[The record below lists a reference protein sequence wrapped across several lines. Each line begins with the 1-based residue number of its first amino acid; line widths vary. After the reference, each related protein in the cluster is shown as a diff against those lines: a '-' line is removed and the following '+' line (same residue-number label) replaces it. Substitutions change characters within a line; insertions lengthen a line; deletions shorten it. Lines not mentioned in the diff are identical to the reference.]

1 MARSDLLITLVK
13 AGVTGDRLG
22 ARNVAEAI
30 IADERAKQHTVL
42 ADRLYKTLVAN
53 ASQANA
59 MMHLHGHQHRG
70 TSDNGR
76 SDVLAE
82 LEPRKR
88 LDDLWLSEIC
98 RANVEQLVEEQRR
111 AALLRAHGLDPRNRV
126 LLVGPPGNGKTS
138 LAEAIAEA
146 LAVPFFVVRY
156 ESLIGS
162 YLGETAGKLK
172 KAFDFA
178 RTTPCVLFFDEFDAI
193 GKERGDIHETGEIK
207 RVVSTFLMQADDLPA
222 YTVIVAATN
231 HAELLDRAVWRR
243 FQLRLSLPPPSR
255 KQMLSFIGQ
264 FLESLEERPATTA
277 AAVAKRLG
285 RLSYAE
291 VEEFTLD
298 VRRSMVLGLQAR
310 AAKAVIEQQLK
321 LWERRAKPTKGEQL
335 DDGETT
341 SSEASDAD

>member
-53 ASQANA
+53 TSQANA

-126 LLVGPPGNGKTS
+126 L
-138 LAEAIAEA
+138 
-146 LAVPFFVVRY
+146 
-156 ESLIGS
+156 
-162 YLGETAGKLK
+162 
-172 KAFDFA
+172 
-178 RTTPCVLFFDEFDAI
+178 
-193 GKERGDIHETGEIK
+193 
-207 RVVSTFLMQADDLPA
+207 
-222 YTVIVAATN
+222 
-231 HAELLDRAVWRR
+231 
-243 FQLRLSLPPPSR
+243 
-255 KQMLSFIGQ
+255 
-264 FLESLEERPATTA
+264 
-277 AAVAKRLG
+277 
-285 RLSYAE
+285 
-291 VEEFTLD
+291 
-298 VRRSMVLGLQAR
+298 
-310 AAKAVIEQQLK
+310 
-321 LWERRAKPTKGEQL
+321 
-335 DDGETT
+335 
-341 SSEASDAD
+341 